1 MRLQCL
7 EGMVLFVFVCASN
20 PYCMTSP
27 DFQVIC
33 DGWMGREMGGL
44 YYSMYEDRNLIDD
57 EMLAVLLLQMP
68 ELGNSRG
75 NPESKNTAL

>member
-1 MRLQCL
+1 MDG
-7 EGMVLFVFVCASN
+7 EGN
-20 PYCMTSP
+20 
-27 DFQVIC
+27 
-33 DGWMGREMGGL
+33 GGL

-57 EMLAVLLLQMP
+57 EMLGVLLLQMP